1 MAINYNLTLKLI
13 FLIFLFLI
21 FCYLLYLEYHYT
33 DKLNLVSRGGVLKSS
48 YRFTLGLK
56 ELLFTVIPGGI
67 AYISY
72 FKDEFKL
79 QKLQEELA
87 KKENEIVGLQ
97 TQSVEANTQ
106 KDEALKIIRETR
118 NELSLINQN
127 KAKLNSLEGRDSE
140 LSKLIKEANG
150 FEKQTKLAEKE
161 SLSKEIN
168 QIKESIDNSTN
179 QIEKICNDILTKS
192 SIISFDYNNLQNFL
206 DTLSK
211 EELLAFS
218 GLLFNGLAL
227 NYAVNIMIVIYS
239 DYLIKRFDLENKY
252 PKLAKF
258 IEVRRKLQN
267 FYLKICF
274 FWLLVGILP
283 PLCVYAYIILPKLL
297 EIFN

>member
-1 MAINYNLTLKLI
+1 MDTPKISCQFLKKFSKLFFFVCSGAFYLFLSPHI
-13 FLIFLFLI
+13 FPFSKFFNFQFFIFLFSILKKENHFLIFLFLI

-48 YRFTLGLK
+48 HRFTLGLK

-87 KKENEIVGLQ
+87 KKENEILVLQ

-140 LSKLIKEANG
+140 LSKLIKEAN
-150 FEKQTKLAEKE
+150 K
-161 SLSKEIN
+161 
-168 QIKESIDNSTN
+168 SI
-179 QIEKICNDILTKS
+179 
-192 SIISFDYNNLQNFL
+192 
-206 DTLSK
+206 TLRC
-211 EELLAFS
+211 
-218 GLLFNGLAL
+218 
-227 NYAVNIMIVIYS
+227 I
-239 DYLIKRFDLENKY
+239 
-252 PKLAKF
+252 
-258 IEVRRKLQN
+258 Q
-267 FYLKICF
+267 
-274 FWLLVGILP
+274 
-283 PLCVYAYIILPKLL
+283 
-297 EIFN
+297 